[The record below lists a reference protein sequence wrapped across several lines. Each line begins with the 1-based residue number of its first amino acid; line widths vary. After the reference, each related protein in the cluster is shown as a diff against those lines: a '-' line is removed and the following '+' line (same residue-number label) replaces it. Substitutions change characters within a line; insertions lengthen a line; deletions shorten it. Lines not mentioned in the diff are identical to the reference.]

1 LKIIIDTNVLISAA
15 LKGRKPRE
23 AILKILANP
32 KLEWVVS
39 PAILDEYR
47 GVLSRPKLKLSESEK
62 EEWLDILDLATIVI
76 EANLEI
82 DFPRDRKDAKFL
94 ACAVAVN
101 ADYLLTGD
109 RDFEDVKELGKTQI
123 VSVSRFLDLMQ
134 VDGEDEVKLG

>member
-32 KLEWVVS
+32 KFEWVVS

-62 EEWLDILDLATIVI
+62 EEWFEILDLATIVI

-123 VSVSRFLDLMQ
+123 VSVSRFLDLMK
-134 VDGEDEVKLG
+134 VDGEDEVK

>member
-32 KLEWVVS
+32 KFEWVVS

-62 EEWLDILDLATIVI
+62 EEWFEILDLATIVI

-94 ACAVAVN
+94 ACAVAVD

-123 VSVSRFLDLMQ
+123 VSVSLFLELIQ
-134 VDGEDEVKLG
+134 VDGDNE